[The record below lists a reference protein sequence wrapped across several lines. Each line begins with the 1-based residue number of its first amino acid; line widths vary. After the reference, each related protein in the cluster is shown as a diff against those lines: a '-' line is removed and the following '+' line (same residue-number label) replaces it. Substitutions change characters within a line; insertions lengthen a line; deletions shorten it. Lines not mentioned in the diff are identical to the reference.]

1 MKCFGPLVLCTIHRR
16 LRDVSIDGGCGC
28 ACVLLCGDGIW
39 QADSSL
45 EGYFTGKQVVVKIDM
60 PGSQKGIDLKF
71 NKPSPMDWN
80 DYSSRLKS
88 DGISIHKGD
97 VARVTKFVAKSDM
110 IEFQLNGGGFG
121 TAGDDTNTV
130 VATTAVPKSQYEKDL
145 EKQIA
150 TATDA
155 KKKQELQND
164 LNKERS
170 RRGRTDAQNQN
181 DAKIASQMKAQQVAD
196 ERLQGGSRF
205 NLRWQ
210 GSIPSDSRNPDA
222 VMKLLAD
229 YVDFNVANT
238 GAPVVNSFAVAG
250 PAPSGGAASQLKR
263 GMSVDEVSNL
273 LGQGKVLS
281 ESVSN
286 DGLKTQVL
294 EYRTADNVADVTYVE
309 GVLVKYT
316 ISSK

>member
-1 MKCFGPLVLCTIHRR
+1 MFRSISVVGVLAFCFVGTGFGQ
-16 LRDVSIDGGCGC
+16 D
-28 ACVLLCGDGIW
+28 A
-39 QADSSL
+39 SL

-60 PGSQKGIDLKF
+60 PGSQKGIDLKY

-88 DGISIHKGD
+88 DGIAIHKGD
-97 VARVTKFVAKSDM
+97 VVRITKFVVKSDM

-121 TAGDDTNTV
+121 TAGDDTSTIV
-130 VATTAVPKSQYEKDL
+130 TATTVPKSQYEKDL

-150 TATDA
+150 ATTDA
-155 KKKQELQND
+155 KKKQALQND

-170 RRGRTDAQNQN
+170 RRERVDAQNQN
-181 DAKIASQMKAQQVAD
+181 NAQIASQIKAQQVAD
-196 ERLQGGSRF
+196 KRLQGGSRF

-229 YVDFNVANT
+229 YVDFNVANALA
-238 GAPVVNSFAVAG
+238 GAAAG

-263 GMSVDEVSNL
+263 GMRADEVSNL
-273 LGQGKVLS
+273 LGQGRVLS

-286 DGLKTQVL
+286 EGLKTQVL
-294 EYRTADNVADVTYVE
+294 EYTTADSVVDVTCVE

-316 ISSK
+316 ISSR

>member
-1 MKCFGPLVLCTIHRR
+1 MFRSIAVVSVLAFSFVGTGFGQE
-16 LRDVSIDGGCGC
+16 
-28 ACVLLCGDGIW
+28 A
-39 QADSSL
+39 SL

-60 PGSQKGIDLKF
+60 PGSQKGIDLKY
-71 NKPSPMDWN
+71 NKPTPMDWN

-88 DGISIHKGD
+88 DGIAIHKGD
-97 VARVTKFVAKSDM
+97 VARVTKFVVKSDM

-130 VATTAVPKSQYEKDL
+130 VSATSVPKSQYEKDL

-150 TATDA
+150 ATTDA

-164 LNKERS
+164 LNRERS
-170 RRGRTDAQNQN
+170 RRERQDAQNQN
-181 DAKIASQMKAQQVAD
+181 GAKIASQIKAQQVAD
-196 ERLQGGSRF
+196 RRLQGGSRF

-222 VMKLLAD
+222 VMKLLAE
-229 YVDFNVANT
+229 YVDFNVANAGA
-238 GAPVVNSFAVAG
+238 GAPVVNNVAAAG

-263 GMSVDEVSNL
+263 GMRIDEVSNL
-273 LGQGKVLS
+273 LGQGRVLS

-286 DGLKTQVL
+286 EGLKTQVL
-294 EYRTADNVADVTYVE
+294 EYTTADSVVDVTCVE

-316 ISSK
+316 ISSR